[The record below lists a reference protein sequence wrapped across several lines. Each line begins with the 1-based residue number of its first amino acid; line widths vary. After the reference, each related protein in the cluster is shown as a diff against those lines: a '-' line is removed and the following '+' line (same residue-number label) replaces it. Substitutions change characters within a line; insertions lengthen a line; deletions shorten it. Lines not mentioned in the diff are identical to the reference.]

1 MNTTTHY
8 IDKTILKQVRNFLD
22 IMINN
27 YDKIIF
33 KQDDKKFVERAS
45 IEGITYQVGQ
55 HSFQEEKEEIPQNWP
70 GNDYY

>member
-1 MNTTTHY
+1 MKNITTHY
-8 IDKTILKQVRNFLD
+8 IDKAILKQVRNFLD

-33 KQDDKKFVERAS
+33 KQDDKKSVE
-45 IEGITYQVGQ
+45 
-55 HSFQEEKEEIPQNWP
+55 EEKEEKPYPWP

>member
-1 MNTTTHY
+1 MKNITTHY
-8 IDKTILKQVRNFLD
+8 IDKAILKQVRNFLD

-33 KQDDKKFVERAS
+33 KQDDKKFVEK
-45 IEGITYQVGQ
+45 
-55 HSFQEEKEEIPQNWP
+55 EEKPYPWP

>member
-1 MNTTTHY
+1 MKNITTHY
-8 IDKTILKQVRNFLD
+8 IDKAILKQVRNFLD

-33 KQDDKKFVERAS
+33 KQDDKKSVE
-45 IEGITYQVGQ
+45 
-55 HSFQEEKEEIPQNWP
+55 EEKEEKPYPRP

>member
-1 MNTTTHY
+1 MRNIMKNITTHY
-8 IDKTILKQVRNFLD
+8 IDKAILKQVRNYLD

-33 KQDDKKFVERAS
+33 KQDDKKFVE
-45 IEGITYQVGQ
+45 
-55 HSFQEEKEEIPQNWP
+55 EEKEEKLYPWP

>member
-1 MNTTTHY
+1 MNVEFN

-27 YDKIIF
+27 YDKIIL
-33 KQDDKKFVERAS
+33 KQDDKKSV
-45 IEGITYQVGQ
+45 
-55 HSFQEEKEEIPQNWP
+55 EKEERPYRWP

>member
-1 MNTTTHY
+1 MKNITTHY
-8 IDKTILKQVRNFLD
+8 IDKAILKQVRNFLD

-33 KQDDKKFVERAS
+33 KQDDKKFVE
-45 IEGITYQVGQ
+45 
-55 HSFQEEKEEIPQNWP
+55 EEKEEKLYPWP

>member
-1 MNTTTHY
+1 
-8 IDKTILKQVRNFLD
+8 
-22 IMINN
+22 MINN

-33 KQDDKKFVERAS
+33 KQDDKKFVERAG

-55 HSFQEEKEEIPQNWP
+55 HSFQHADSYREEKEKIPNQWT

>member
-1 MNTTTHY
+1 MKNITTHY
-8 IDKTILKQVRNFLD
+8 IDKAILKQVRNFLD

-33 KQDDKKFVERAS
+33 KQDDKKSVE
-45 IEGITYQVGQ
+45 
-55 HSFQEEKEEIPQNWP
+55 EEKEKEWEFWP

>member
-1 MNTTTHY
+1 MNTITHY
-8 IDKTILKQVRNFLD
+8 IDKAILKQVRNFLD

-33 KQDDKKFVERAS
+33 KQDDKKSVE
-45 IEGITYQVGQ
+45 
-55 HSFQEEKEEIPQNWP
+55 EEKEEKLYPWP